1 MDYVSDSYH
10 SSHDLAMKGL
20 KKLISEYLDYLNP
33 FPPTEPVTLSITK
46 IEIDGDNREH
56 TLHKKGIKLLE

>member
-1 MDYVSDSYH
+1 
-10 SSHDLAMKGL
+10 MKGL